1 MIGKGTAAKCGK
13 DKYRL
18 RFNIG
23 VDPATGKYQKSPWR
37 TVYGIRN
44 KTDLRIAME
53 EYKRELNEGALDE
66 RRNMTVGEYAWK
78 FYEMRSFMSLSPL
91 TLKRER
97 NEIRQIDELFGSI
110 KLSDLGP
117 HTIKKAYARICEE
130 KKLSGFAL
138 HAMHTKFRQ
147 ILQEAV
153 EDGFIERNPCRKI
166 SVPRPEGKEREP
178 LSLEEAA
185 RFLTCLEDAELD
197 SNIVAAYLMLMTG
210 MRLGEA
216 LGLTWKYVSFSP
228 AQIYIF
234 QQYSSDRKLRSPK
247 SKKSKRHIG
256 IEPDTAK
263 HLSIWK
269 TVQAK
274 QLAAMG
280 IEQTP
285 DTPVVSRIVEA
296 DEAAREATG
305 NSLMAA
311 FTDPHNFSKWFRDF
325 CVDNEFG
332 HYESIVD
339 VYKVRVREGRRW
351 KTHQMSIDEYR
362 SLKESGAK
370 VEYINSISHK
380 TGYTGLSPHR
390 LRHTHATLLI
400 GAGVDLKTV
409 QTRLGHAHSA
419 TTFDI
424 YTHAIAARDA
434 EAAAIFNG
442 AITHRSVEEVTALAV
457 PEEQPET
464 EPEIV
469 EEVEVVIEVSG
480 PRNGV
485 EATAA
490 VREFALMQKGDFTKR
505 QAMEACHIKSLK
517 WMKNALSELQSE
529 GFIKKI
535 GATKDARYR
544 LCA

>member
-1 MIGKGTAAKCGK
+1 MKCGK
-13 DKYRL
+13 DKYRI
-18 RFNIG
+18 RFNVG
-23 VDPATGKYQKSPWR
+23 AEPGTGKYLKSPWR
-37 TVYGIRN
+37 TVYGIKN

-66 RRNMTVGEYAWK
+66 RKNMTVGEYAWK

-91 TLKRER
+91 TLKREQ
-97 NEIRQIDELFGSI
+97 NEIRQIDELFGNI
-110 KLSDLGP
+110 KLAELGP
-117 HTIKKAYARICEE
+117 HTIKKAYARVREE
-130 KKLSGFAL
+130 QKLSGFAL
-138 HAMHTKFRQ
+138 HAMHTKFKQ

-228 AQIYIF
+228 MQVYIF

-247 SKKSKRHIG
+247 SRKSRRHIG
-256 IEPDTAK
+256 IEPDTATR
-263 HLSIWK
+263 LSIWK
-269 TVQAK
+269 TVQARK
-274 QLAAMG
+274 LAEMG
-280 IEQTP
+280 IVQTP

-296 DEAAREATG
+296 DEATREATG
-305 NSLMAA
+305 NSFAAA
-311 FTDPHNFSKWFRDF
+311 FTDPHNFSRWFRDF
-325 CVDNEFG
+325 CVEKGFG
-332 HYESIVD
+332 RYESVVD
-339 VYKVRVREGRRW
+339 VYKVRVREGKRW
-351 KTHQMSIDEYR
+351 KTRQMSVGEYR

-370 VEYINSISHK
+370 VEYVNSISHK

-409 QTRLGHAHSA
+409 QARLGHAQFA
-419 TTFDI
+419 TTLDI
-424 YTHAIAARDA
+424 YAHAIAAKDM
-434 EAAAIFNG
+434 EAAAVFNG
-442 AITHRSVEEVTALAV
+442 TITHRSIEEVKALAA
-457 PEEQPET
+457 PEENLEVQPKTLE
-464 EPEIV
+464 EVEAIV
-469 EEVEVVIEVSG
+469 EEAG
-480 PRNGV
+480 PRNGI
-485 EATAA
+485 EATTA
-490 VREFALMQKGDFTKR
+490 VREFTLAQKGDFTKR

-517 WMKNALSELQSE
+517 WMGNALRELQGE
-529 GFIKKI
+529 GVIQKI
-535 GATKDARYR
+535 GTSKDARYR
-544 LCA
+544 LCS